1 MQIGYWHTDVYI
13 LCNLKIFQ
21 DDGTMAAYDHASASN
36 GTVAGIVSIN
46 GRTIGQDVIVVD
58 PYTER
63 REIF

>member
-1 MQIGYWHTDVYI
+1 
-13 LCNLKIFQ
+13 
-21 DDGTMAAYDHASASN
+21 MAAYNHASASN
-36 GTVAGIVSIN
+36 GTVAGIESIN